1 MSDTRFHSRLRE
13 HRHAREWSQAELARR
28 SGLSRAS
35 VSAIE
40 TGRVVP
46 STAAALA
53 LAETL
58 GVRVER
64 LFALTSDE
72 ESVPWAWEP
81 PADDDRWWWA
91 RFGDGLQRFPV
102 ECPAADVWPHD
113 GRGSPPARDASG
125 THRGDPGRTIVVAGC
140 DPAAGL
146 LARRMAD
153 AADVRLIHMP
163 RSSRRALDLLGR
175 GCVHAAGV
183 HLGGPDDPHNQ
194 RIVAETL
201 GDGHRLLRVATWTEG
216 LAVAPGLRVDSVRR
230 ALAGDLRWVGREPGS
245 GARACL
251 DRVSEEAGVAPPEAA
266 GTVGRHRAVSDAIRA
281 GWADA
286 GVCVQVA
293 AAEAGLGFLT
303 LGLEAYDLVL
313 PPGSEDDPR
322 IRSLVDVVRSSSY
335 RELLGEVPG
344 YDTAATGMLL

>member
-1 MSDTRFHSRLRE
+1 MSSTRFRSRLRE
-13 HRHAREWSQAELARR
+13 HRDARDWSQAELARR

-64 LFALTSDE
+64 LFVLTSDGT
-72 ESVPWAWEP
+72 SVPWAWDP
-81 PADDDRWWWA
+81 PTDDERWWWS
-91 RFGDGLQRFPV
+91 RFDDGLRRFPV
-102 ECPAADVWPHD
+102 EPPAADVWPHD
-113 GRGSPPARDASG
+113 GRGYPPARSSSG
-125 THRGDPGRTIVVAGC
+125 PYRGDPERTIVVAGC

-146 LARRMAD
+146 LARRLAD
-153 AADVRLIHMP
+153 AGDVRLIHFP
-163 RSSRRALDLLGR
+163 RSSRRALDLLER
-175 GCVHAAGV
+175 GCVHAAGI
-183 HLGGPDDPHNQ
+183 HLGGPDDPDND
-194 RIVAETL
+194 RIVAESL
-201 GDGHRLLRVATWTEG
+201 GQGYRLLRVATWAEG
-216 LAVAPGLRVDSVRR
+216 LAVAPGSSVDSVRR
-230 ALAGDLRWVGREPGS
+230 VLTADLRWVGREPGS

-251 DRVSEEAGVAPPEAA
+251 DRVTKDAGVSPPEAT
-266 GTVGRHRAVSDAIRA
+266 GTVGRHREVSAAIRA

-293 AAEAGLGFLT
+293 AAEAGLAFFT

-313 PPGSEDDPR
+313 PPGSGDDPR
-322 IRSLVDVVRSSSY
+322 IRSLVEVVRSSAY
-335 RELLGEVPG
+335 RELLSEVPG
-344 YDTAATGMLL
+344 YDTDATGTLR

>member
-13 HRHAREWSQAELARR
+13 HRQARDWSQAELARR
-28 SGLSRAS
+28 AGLSRAS

-58 GVRVER
+58 SVRVER
-64 LFALTSDE
+64 LFTLTSNGT
-72 ESVPWAWEP
+72 SAPWAWEP
-81 PADDDRWWWA
+81 PIDDDRWWWA
-91 RFGDGLQRFPV
+91 RFDDGLRRFPV
-102 ECPAADVWPHD
+102 EPPAAEAWPHD
-113 GRGSPPARDASG
+113 GRGSPPARGSSG
-125 THRGDPGRTIVVAGC
+125 TNPGDPDRTLVVAGC

-146 LARRMAD
+146 LARRLAE
-153 AADVRLIHMP
+153 AGDVRLIHFP

-175 GCVHAAGV
+175 GCVHAAGM
-183 HLGGPDDPHNQ
+183 HLGGPDDPDNE
-194 RIVAETL
+194 RIVSETL
-201 GDGHRLLRVATWTEG
+201 GDGHRLLRVAAWAEG
-216 LAVAPGLRVDSVRR
+216 LAVAPGSGVDSVRR
-230 ALAGDLRWVGREPGS
+230 ALTGDLRWVGREPGS

-251 DRVSEEAGVAPPEAA
+251 DRVAEEAGLSPPEAA
-266 GTVGRHRAVSDAIRA
+266 GTVSRHREVSSAIRA

-293 AAEAGLGFLT
+293 AAEAGLEFLT

-322 IRSLVDVVRSSSY
+322 VRSLVDAVRSSAY
-335 RELLGEVPG
+335 RQLLAEVPG
-344 YDTAATGMLL
+344 YVTDTTGTLR